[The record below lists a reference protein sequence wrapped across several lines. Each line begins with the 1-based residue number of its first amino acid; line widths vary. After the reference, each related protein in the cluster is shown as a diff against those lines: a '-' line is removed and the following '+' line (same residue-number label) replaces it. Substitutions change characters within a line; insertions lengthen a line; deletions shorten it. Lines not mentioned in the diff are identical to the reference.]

1 MESKEIK
8 CNLGEE
14 KRYSLEDKIAILTK
28 MGIDYISANEK
39 IPLKYQQQNIEK
51 IINKIKNNQKL
62 LEKLENIKDDI
73 FDEAIKKGIIMYSET
88 AWMNEEENIIGKRQ
102 YCKNETFETVSGKI
116 IDIKEGQEV
125 PVLAYQK
132 KKIIE
137 LNKIY

>member
-1 MESKEIK
+1 MENKEIK
-8 CNLGEE
+8 CNLKG
-14 KRYSLEDKIAILTK
+14 KKYSLEDKIAILTK

-73 FDEAIKKGIIMYSET
+73 FDEAIKKGIIMYSEI

-137 LNKIY
+137 FNKIY

>member
-1 MESKEIK
+1 MESKEIE
-8 CNLGEE
+8 CNSGV
-14 KRYSLEDKIAILTK
+14 KKYSLEDKIAIMTK

-102 YCKNETFETVSGKI
+102 YCKNATFETVSGKI

-137 LNKIY
+137 LNRIY